1 MCGRY
6 NIIPEGPAFYD
17 FFQVVGT
24 LDLKPRHNVA
34 PSQAVPVVVHNEDH
48 RKLKSYR
55 WGLVPF
61 WAKDQKIGYKM
72 INARAE
78 TVAEK
83 PAYRQAFKH
92 RRCLIPATAFYE
104 WKKTANG
111 KLPYHIH
118 MADGEPFAFAGL
130 WEHWTHEGNDV
141 YSCAIITTKA
151 NTFMAT
157 IHNRMPVIL
166 SPDCYDQWLESG
178 GTTQLKPCTDDLL
191 DAYPITTEVNN
202 PRNDTPRII
211 EPVEA
216 NE

>member
-24 LDLKPRHNVA
+24 LDPKPRHNVA

-55 WGLVPF
+55 WGLIPF

-83 PAYRQAFKH
+83 P
-92 RRCLIPATAFYE
+92 LT
-104 WKKTANG
+104 
-111 KLPYHIH
+111 
-118 MADGEPFAFAGL
+118 
-130 WEHWTHEGNDV
+130 
-141 YSCAIITTKA
+141 
-151 NTFMAT
+151 
-157 IHNRMPVIL
+157 
-166 SPDCYDQWLESG
+166 
-178 GTTQLKPCTDDLL
+178 
-191 DAYPITTEVNN
+191 VNN
-202 PRNDTPRII
+202 PITFIWRMENPLPLQDCGNTGRTRVTMFIHAPLLPQKQTRSWQPSIT
-211 EPVEA
+211 A
-216 NE
+216 CL